1 MLNKDLIQQK
11 AASIMNQL
19 AAALGEGNADAA
31 SAAFQTFQTTILE
44 SIEAEF
50 EQYRTIS
57 DMAVLQQRGLR
68 TLTSEETE
76 WYQKFIGAVKAGT
89 RQAITDISSA
99 MPVTIFD
106 RTIEDM
112 QREHPLLSQIN
123 IENAAGMMRIVMN
136 GADLAEKLGTW
147 GAVGSG
153 FIQELTGK
161 IKTADLTAAKYTAF
175 FLVPKDFTRFNF
187 TFAPMWVDQY
197 VRVMLSASVAYGL
210 EKSILT
216 GDGKNQFIGMI
227 MDTSSNAE
235 GVYSAKSAEPLA
247 DFDEAYSAA
256 VAKLAVRADGS
267 TRTFPEVLMVVNP
280 VDYIKKIRRVQNAVT
295 SAGIIDLLSLA
306 YPTRVV
312 QSCMIAEG
320 KAVIGIAKN
329 YFAAING
336 GTSGIVEFD
345 DSAQFVED
353 NRVYTTRVYG
363 NGMPVDNTSFSYL
376 DISATEYP
384 AVSVKVKGTVKTKEQ
399 V

>member
-216 GDGKNQFIGMI
+216 GDGKTQFIGMI

-267 TRTFPEVLMVVNP
+267 ARTFPEVLMVVNP

-312 QSCMIAEG
+312 QSCMIEEG

>member
-267 TRTFPEVLMVVNP
+267 ARTFPEVLMVVNP

-312 QSCMIAEG
+312 QSCMIEEG

-399 V
+399 A

>member
-89 RQAITDISSA
+89 RQAITDITSA

-153 FIQELTGK
+153 FTQELAGK

-197 VRVMLSASVAYGL
+197 VRVMLSNSVAYGL

-312 QSCMIAEG
+312 QSCMIEEG

-363 NGMPVDNTSFSYL
+363 TGMPVDNTSFSYL

-399 V
+399 A

>member
-31 SAAFQTFQTTILE
+31 STAFQTFQTTILE

-267 TRTFPEVLMVVNP
+267 ARTFPEVLMVVNP

-312 QSCMIAEG
+312 QSCMIEEG

-399 V
+399 A